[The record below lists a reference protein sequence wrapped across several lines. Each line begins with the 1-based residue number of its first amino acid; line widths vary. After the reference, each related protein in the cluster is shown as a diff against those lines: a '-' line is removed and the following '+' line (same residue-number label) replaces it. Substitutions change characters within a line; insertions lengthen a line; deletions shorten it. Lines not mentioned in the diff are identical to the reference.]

1 MSAMSTISPATI
13 LIITTSML
21 IITTINGSWYM
32 YDSMSCCVILI
43 LLALCGVLFVKINK
57 ETVEEI
63 LIKRYMS
70 GRGASLSNIQ
80 IFNKHIQSND
90 SNDSIDISHMNQ
102 SIQYSDR
109 IQSINQWVELNNMD
123 SNYENIND
131 NITRSPDVNN
141 MQVNNNMG
149 NKYDVINNK
158 SYILINETLC

>member
-21 IITTINGSWYM
+21 IITTIN
-32 YDSMSCCVILI
+32 
-43 LLALCGVLFVKINK
+43 ALCGVLFVKINK